1 MLGDFPTWTELL
13 AEADVG
19 IGARKK
25 NGKDAF
31 VLEGEDRKGKE
42 RKGAKK
48 VSTLV
53 DADQSYYVMPERE
66 KEALG
71 WGALG
76 KQYLSMG

>member
-1 MLGDFPTWTELL
+1 MLWSVLGKKGCFR
-13 AEADVG
+13 
-19 IGARKK
+19 AR
-25 NGKDAF
+25 
-31 VLEGEDRKGKE
+31 RRGKE

-53 DADQSYYVMPERE
+53 DADQSYYAMPERE

-76 KQYLSMG
+76 KQYCSMG